1 MTLLSSD
8 HPGRLLARYALQG
21 LITLEALDQP
31 TTIWQAMEADRRA
44 VNARAQRLGRGPAF
58 PPPPEWRNLAREWIA
73 AHPKEWEE
81 MLRNTLAQE
90 DATAQE
96 DLAP

>member
-21 LITLEALDQP
+21 LITLESLDQP
-31 TTIWQAMEADRRA
+31 TTIWQAIEADRRA
-44 VNARAQRLGRGPAF
+44 ANARAHRLGRGPAF